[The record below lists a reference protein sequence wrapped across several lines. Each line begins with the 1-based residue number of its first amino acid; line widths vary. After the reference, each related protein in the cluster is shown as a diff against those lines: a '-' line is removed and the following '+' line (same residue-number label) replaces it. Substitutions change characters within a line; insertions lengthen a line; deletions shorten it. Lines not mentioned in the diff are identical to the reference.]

1 MQEASQAIDKQYN
14 YWRTRILYALIIG
27 YASFYLVRQNFS
39 LAVPS
44 ILDEFGLTKTQ
55 IGWILTAFS
64 ISYGICKFIAG
75 CICDRSNARYFMAI
89 GLIGAALV
97 NIGIGFSSS
106 IWMIGVFYVANAW
119 FQSMGW
125 PPCTR
130 SLTQWF
136 GPKELG
142 TKWGICNS
150 SREIGAI
157 GILIAAPWLIQHFEW
172 RMAFIAP
179 GIACIV
185 LGLIIF
191 ERLRDNPKSLGLPSI
206 EEKEQLPESERT
218 DENERISYR
227 EIFFEHILPNKPLWH
242 MCIANFFIYVIRMGF
257 FNWAPTFLKETKGIS
272 LAHAGFQM
280 SSFEFM
286 GLIGGILAGWFS
298 DKIFSG
304 RRSAVSCLYMG
315 VLALCLLFFWMSPGT
330 IPGLEFILLS
340 LMGFLLYGPQVLV
353 GVAAAEFGSRKAA
366 ASAAG
371 LTGVFGYLGG
381 AFSGVGVGFLADT
394 WGWNAPILFFLGSAA
409 LGTLL
414 FLINWNK
421 TQANSKLELSE
432 DLATQ
437 KA

>member
-1 MQEASQAIDKQYN
+1 
-14 YWRTRILYALIIG
+14 
-27 YASFYLVRQNFS
+27 
-39 LAVPS
+39 
-44 ILDEFGLTKTQ
+44 
-55 IGWILTAFS
+55 
-64 ISYGICKFIAG
+64 
-75 CICDRSNARYFMAI
+75 
-89 GLIGAALV
+89 
-97 NIGIGFSSS
+97 
-106 IWMIGVFYVANAW
+106 
-119 FQSMGW
+119 
-125 PPCTR
+125 
-130 SLTQWF
+130 
-136 GPKELG
+136 
-142 TKWGICNS
+142 
-150 SREIGAI
+150 
-157 GILIAAPWLIQHFEW
+157 
-172 RMAFIAP
+172 
-179 GIACIV
+179 
-185 LGLIIF
+185 
-191 ERLRDNPKSLGLPSI
+191 
-206 EEKEQLPESERT
+206 
-218 DENERISYR
+218 
-227 EIFFEHILPNKPLWH
+227 
-242 MCIANFFIYVIRMGF
+242 
-257 FNWAPTFLKETKGIS
+257 
-272 LAHAGFQM
+272 M